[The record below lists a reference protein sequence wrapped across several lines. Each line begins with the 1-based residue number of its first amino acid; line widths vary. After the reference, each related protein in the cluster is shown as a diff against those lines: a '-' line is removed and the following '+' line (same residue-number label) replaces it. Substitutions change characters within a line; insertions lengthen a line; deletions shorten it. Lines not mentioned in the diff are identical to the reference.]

1 MRLCCLNIVHL
12 LFAGSIIA
20 SYFQPKLPSDKREAR
35 TQSQQKTG
43 DMTNQPA
50 LHFALMCVVA
60 QAEKIKQLLNIQ
72 RLLSQRRFIRRQSC
86 FKVGYGTALSQL
98 KPVLDVQR
106 ERRARPAM
114 QHGLRGI
121 PLAFGRL
128 IELGEQRHNVE
139 LRHLVSGL
147 LTK

>member
-1 MRLCCLNIVHL
+1 
-12 LFAGSIIA
+12 
-20 SYFQPKLPSDKREAR
+20 
-35 TQSQQKTG
+35 
-43 DMTNQPA
+43 
-50 LHFALMCVVA
+50 MCVVA

-86 FKVGYGTALSQL
+86 FKVGYGIALSLL
-98 KPVLDVQR
+98 KPVIDVQR

-114 QHGLRGI
+114 LHGLRGI

-147 LTK
+147 LS